1 MFQYIEGAS
10 VALNVGSVVGDA
22 VLPPGIVDFGLAVG
36 NAPPDSGDAVG
47 SFDAGLALAASSIS
61 SKSSDGCSATTA
73 EDDNDGMLDGYTALH
88 QHLIHSY

>member
-36 NAPPDSGDAVG
+36 NVPPDSGDAVV
-47 SFDAGLALAASSIS
+47 SFDAGLIALAASSLS
-61 SKSSDGCSATTA
+61 SKSSDGCATTA
-73 EDDNDGMLDGYTALH
+73 A
-88 QHLIHSY
+88 

>member
-36 NAPPDSGDAVG
+36 NIPPARGDAVG
-47 SFDAGLALAASSIS
+47 SFGAGLIALAASSLS

-73 EDDNDGMLDGYTALH
+73 A
-88 QHLIHSY
+88 